1 MSKVNVKVKNVTE
14 KLFTVTWEE
23 IVIIGA
29 HIWAESPEDAILKAE
44 SRSFGDLVLPGGCF
58 SEFVPG
64 SCEVTDEI
72 DGAKK
77 KDYKSG
83 GNRCIAIHY

>member
-1 MSKVNVKVKNVTE
+1 MSKIAE
-14 KLFTVTWEE
+14 KHEKDIEKMFTVTWEE

-29 HIWAESPEDAILKAE
+29 YIWAKSPEEAIKKAE
-44 SRSFGDLVLPGGCF
+44 SRSLHNLVLPGGCF

-72 DGAKK
+72 EGAT
-77 KDYKSG
+77 KDEYKSG
-83 GNRCIAIHY
+83 GNHCIEIYY